1 MKVKKVVLIVAA
13 MLLVAALA
21 VGGTLAYLT
30 STTAEVKN
38 TFTVGDVEITLT
50 ETSTE
55 DADND
60 ILAGEVVKDEAGNFV
75 GYKYHILPGLKYDK
89 EPVVTVEADSEDCY
103 VRAFI
108 TIDKSAEFDAIFAAN
123 ELNITN
129 VLDFNTTNWTP
140 LKDTIENTKANTRT
154 YEVRYNAKVENNAK
168 DQDLGALFT
177 TLTVPETLTNEQL
190 AKIAD
195 FNITIYAQ
203 AIQADGFADAA
214 SAFAELP
221 GYGK

>member
-1 MKVKKVVLIVAA
+1 MKAKKTILIVAA

-55 DADND
+55 DADKG
-60 ILAGEVVKDEAGNFV
+60 ILAGEEVKDEAGNFV
-75 GYKYHILPGLKYDK
+75 GYKYHILPGLEYDK
-89 EPVVTVEADSEDCY
+89 EPVVTVKDDSEDCY

-108 TIDKSAEFDAIFAAN
+108 TVDKSAEFDAIFAAN
-123 ELNITN
+123 KLNMAD
-129 VLDFNTTNWTP
+129 VLNFNTTNWTA
-140 LKDTIENTKANTRT
+140 LKDTIENTEANTRT
-154 YEVRYNAKVENNAK
+154 YEVRYNDKVTEPKA
-168 DQDLGALFT
+168 LEALFT
-177 TLTVPETLTNEQL
+177 TLTVPKTLTNEQL

-221 GYGK
+221 EYGK